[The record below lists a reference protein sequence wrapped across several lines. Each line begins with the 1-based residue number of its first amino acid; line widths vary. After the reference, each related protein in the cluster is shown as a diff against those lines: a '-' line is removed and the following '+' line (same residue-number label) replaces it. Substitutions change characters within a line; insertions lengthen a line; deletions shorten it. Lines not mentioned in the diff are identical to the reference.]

1 MFILLNDSFID
12 NLIKVMVKTNNLSIY
27 KHKVHLFS
35 VCFELK
41 MGFVFEVVIVFITIQ
56 GDDRYAP
63 EGEIGYK

>member
-1 MFILLNDSFID
+1 
-12 NLIKVMVKTNNLSIY
+12 MVKTINLSIN
-27 KHKVHLFS
+27 KNKVHLFS

-41 MGFVFEVVIVFITIQ
+41 MGVVFEVVIVFITIQ